1 MKTINGFI
9 FLVVAAAC
17 TACATQ
23 PQTIA
28 SHPEAGRQYPGYR
41 LVMVSGQPRYCY
53 AVDSGT
59 DRKAVCLTEAQ
70 VRQELAARQAP
81 VAENYSSLRS
91 PLFPNAVPL
100 NIGGMS
106 PAVRMAVPQ

>member
-23 PQTIA
+23 PQSIA

-53 AVDSGT
+53 AVGSGT

-70 VRQELAARQAP
+70 VRQELTARQA
-81 VAENYSSLRS
+81 ARLSENYSDLLR
-91 PLFPNAVPL
+91 PLTPNVAL
-100 NIGGMS
+100 NNGGMS
-106 PAVRMAVPQ
+106 PAVRMMAPQ